1 MIKVPEDWKL
11 IRLSQIGDIVTGTT
25 PLTNIEKYWGGEYS
39 FVTPTDFVKSKYIY
53 KTERT
58 VTKIGTDKGR
68 IIPKDSIMVVCIAS
82 VGEVAMSSSICITN
96 QQINT
101 IICNKNINPHYI
113 YYTMFFS
120 KDRLKRFA
128 GITTS
133 PIIKKSLFEKF
144 FILLPPISE
153 QDKIAEILSTVDK
166 SIEEVNGSITKTSW
180 LKKSLMQELLTKGI
194 GHKEFKETEIG
205 EIPKEW
211 NISEMEEVT
220 DINKELKDP
229 RRELPDKKLFYVDI
243 DSVENETGI
252 IKDVKEII
260 GRKAPSRARRYIRYN
275 DVVMSTVRPY
285 LKAFAII
292 PEQYDGQI
300 CSTGFAVLRC
310 KEKILPQFLL
320 YTLFSK
326 ALVSQFNR
334 AMVGAQYPALNTSQ
348 VKRLKIP
355 LPTIP
360 EQKKISEILSTV
372 DKRIQLLKEKNNK
385 LERVK
390 KGLMNDLL
398 TGRRRVKVEA

>member
-1 MIKVPEDWKL
+1 
-11 IRLSQIGDIVTGTT
+11 
-25 PLTNIEKYWGGEYS
+25 
-39 FVTPTDFVKSKYIY
+39 VKSKYIY